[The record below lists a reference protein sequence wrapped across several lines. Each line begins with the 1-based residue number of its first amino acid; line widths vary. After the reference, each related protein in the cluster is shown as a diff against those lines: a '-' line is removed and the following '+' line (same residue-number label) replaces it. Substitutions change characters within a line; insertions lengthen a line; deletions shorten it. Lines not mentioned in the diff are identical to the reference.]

1 MTGQSSR
8 CTHGAGHSSIR
19 TYSFELYGERI
30 DPNLSQSHEKVK
42 EKEKEEDQYLCN
54 NGNSF
59 NRPCNNRRAFSFK
72 LFSEKIDPNLN
83 QSNEKLEIEDDHD
96 HRYLNGNGN
105 SLRRSSIS
113 MGILDA
119 CNYDPDFMD
128 NGYLSDGLPNGSS
141 HYIHDKKKGLPWT
154 RDEHKSFLMGLEK
167 LGKGDWRGISK
178 NYVKTR
184 TPTQVASHAQKYF
197 IRIKAHEKGKRRSSM
212 FDMPNH
218 SAINYF

>member
-1 MTGQSSR
+1 MYLNVCRKKERPRERAAGNLIMTGQSSR
-8 CTHGAGHSSIR
+8 CTHSAGHSSIR

-42 EKEKEEDQYLCN
+42 EEDQYLCS

-59 NRPCNNRRAFSFK
+59 NRPCKNRRAFSFK

-83 QSNEKLEIEDDHD
+83 QSNEKLKIEDDHN
-96 HRYLNGNGN
+96 HRFLNGNGN

-141 HYIHDKKKGLPWT
+141 HYIHDKKKGL
-154 RDEHKSFLMGLEK
+154 F
-167 LGKGDWRGISK
+167 
-178 NYVKTR
+178 
-184 TPTQVASHAQKYF
+184 F
-197 IRIKAHEKGKRRSSM
+197 IRINLTSALCCNVIIL
-212 FDMPNH
+212 FDDVYVF
-218 SAINYF
+218 SLIACGS